1 MCWDISLHTDIEIIK
16 KTFPQLR
23 DERRQLDY
31 NYDYLENVQA
41 ITFPKYPIL
50 YKDKDSSQLA
60 LTEMEWGVLPTYI
73 DDPKLQADRRRN
85 MINVRSERILEDKK
99 SYWYRLRKQRCL
111 IPVSGT
117 FEHRAV
123 KGWKKKV
130 PYFIG
135 EAGRE
140 LFYLPGLYQWHETV
154 DEDGVVERVGS
165 FGMLTRAANEVMA
178 NIHNDGPNK
187 HRMPLFLT
195 EDLERQWIEDINEED
210 MPPIFRF
217 EMPNEKLK
225 HYPVYTLRGYP
236 NRPDGKHRYEQF
248 DWEGL
253 PPLGS
258 DTAQTSLF

>member
-1 MCWDISLHTDIEIIK
+1 MVS
-16 KTFPQLR
+16 
-23 DERRQLDY
+23 
-31 NYDYLENVQA
+31 
-41 ITFPKYPIL
+41 
-50 YKDKDSSQLA
+50 
-60 LTEMEWGVLPTYI
+60 
-73 DDPKLQADRRRN
+73 
-85 MINVRSERILEDKK
+85 VRSERILEDKK
-99 SYWYRLRKQRCL
+99 SYWYSLRKQRCL

-135 EAGRE
+135 EEGRD

-187 HRMPLFLT
+187 HRMPLFLP
-195 EDLERQWIEDINEED
+195 EDLERQWIEDIQEDD
-210 MPPIFRF
+210 MPPIFLF
-217 EMPNEKLK
+217 EMPNEKLR

-236 NRPDGKHRYEQF
+236 VRPDGKHRYEAF